1 MEIIVLLTIAV
12 ITIILILFFLRY
24 WLNLNKKSGIIMLT
38 APATI
43 RSGNGNGIAA
53 SCKPPRNPNHCPQ
66 GCSPFLYPDM
76 YSPQASCSDPFN
88 WGDWYTTGR
97 CPKRVARNVENF
109 DDTANYM
116 VDGVE
121 PSNLP
126 FPDPKWENSDNYGF
140 NYDW

>member
-1 MEIIVLLTIAV
+1 MEIIILLTIAV

-24 WLNLNKKSGIIMLT
+24 WLNLNKNSGIIVLRT
-38 APATI
+38 PA
-43 RSGNGNGIAA
+43 GNGNGNRNVPA
-53 SCKPPRNPNHCPQ
+53 CKPPRNPNHCPQ

-97 CPKRVARNVENF
+97 CPKRVARNIENF
-109 DDTANYM
+109 DDTVNYM

-121 PSNLP
+121 PSDLP

-140 NYDW
+140 NYDF